1 MNELEMLFLEHGVQ
15 IAPSNHHHTR
25 QGWLNIDC
33 PFCSPNSNRFRMG
46 FNIKYKYFNCWTC
59 GNHSTY
65 STIKTLTGIDK
76 QRIKEII
83 GDFVY
88 KEKEKEEILGK
99 YIEPMGILP
108 EMKQSH
114 LSYLKN
120 RFHKRTFE
128 IIKKYQLKGI
138 GNLGRDFAWR
148 IFIPYIYRGEKV
160 SWTTRSISDNAV
172 PRYKTAKAN
181 QEKISSRKL
190 LFGEDFCRHSIIVV
204 EGPFDAM
211 RIGPGAV
218 AVGGLSYSKSQVLKI
233 SKYPYRYI
241 CFDNEPAANIRADRL
256 VNDLSIFPG
265 ETSLIKID
273 AKDPGSASIEEIKKL
288 RKLIE

>member
-1 MNELEMLFLEHGVQ
+1 MLFLEHGIQ

-25 QGWLNIDC
+25 QGWINIDC
-33 PFCSPNSNRFRMG
+33 PFCSPSSNRFRMG

-59 GNHSTY
+59 GNHSIY
-65 STIKTLTGIDK
+65 STLKTLTGINKD
-76 QRIKEII
+76 QIKEII
-83 GDFVY
+83 GDYVHKT
-88 KEKEKEEILGK
+88 KETEEVVGR
-99 YIEPMGILP
+99 YAEPMGILP
-108 EMKQSH
+108 ELHYSH
-114 LSYLKN
+114 LHYLKN

-138 GNLGRDFAWR
+138 GNLGKDFAWR

-160 SWTTRSISDNAV
+160 SWTTRSITDNAV
-172 PRYKTAKAN
+172 LRYKAAKTN

-218 AVGGLSYSKSQVLKI
+218 ALGGLAYSKSQVLKI

-241 CFDNEPAANIRADRL
+241 CFDNEPTALRRANKL
-256 VNDLSIFPG
+256 VSDLSILPG
-265 ETSLIKID
+265 ETFLIQLD
-273 AKDPGSASIEEIKKL
+273 AKDPGSAPLSEIKKI